1 MAFPYL
7 STNYLGR
14 TVDLSIFAGLAVSG
28 VPVASGFTVASDSF
42 GATQAVAGPSKA
54 AQNYARVLLTPLGSN
69 RARPLLG
76 SNFLPKVRAG
86 AVRYPADLA
95 SLFAI
100 ENLRVLTFLS
110 TLPAPAF
117 PDERVQTVTMTAA
130 AVNPTGFA
138 MSLSLTVASG
148 DTLPF
153 LLPVAWS
160 VS

>member
-1 MAFPYL
+1 MAFP
-7 STNYLGR
+7 SVSSNYTGR
-14 TVDLSIFAGLAVSG
+14 TVDLSIFAGLGVPG
-28 VPVASGFTVASDSF
+28 VPVASGFTVGSF
-42 GATQAVAGPSKA
+42 GASQAIAGPAKA
-54 AQNYARVLLTPLGSN
+54 AQNYARLLLTPLGSN

-76 SNFLPKVRAG
+76 SNFLPRVRAG

-117 PDERVQTVTMTAA
+117 ADEQLAGVTMTAA
-130 AVNPTGFA
+130 AVTPTGFA
-138 MSLSLTVASG
+138 MSLTLSVASG

-160 VS
+160 VA